1 MELIFCTKSGS
12 ATAHT
17 IIVRVVIRAT
27 VVVLGHTTYPA
38 NKVLITVLIPTTF
51 FWVPDNDKAHD
62 TTAINAF
69 PVSLFS
75 IVLIIFQLSL
85 LKHPFLHLSHCHFHR
100 IPQNKYH
107 VSVSMTA
114 YHSFRRPHLLFL

>member
-1 MELIFCTKSGS
+1 M
-12 ATAHT
+12 
-17 IIVRVVIRAT
+17 IRAT

-75 IVLIIFQLSL
+75 IVFDNLPTVAAKTSISPLITL
-85 LKHPFLHLSHCHFHR
+85 PFSSNSTK
-100 IPQNKYH
+100 Q
-107 VSVSMTA
+107 VSCFCVNDCI
-114 YHSFRRPHLLFL
+114 SFFP